1 MDVAAIQTMVFSL
14 LGGLGI
20 FLLGMRHMSDGL
32 QTVSGPSLRRLIASV
47 TQNRLMATG
56 VGVIVT
62 TIVQS
67 SSVST
72 VMTIGLVNSGIMDLT
87 QALGVI
93 VGANIGTTVTGW
105 ILVLKVGAWGLPI
118 LGVAAFVFL
127 FSKNEKRRYLALAI
141 MGIGMVFF
149 GLEIMKGGVKVIRS
163 IPEFESAFAYFTAT
177 TYLGVLKC
185 ALAGC
190 VLTIMVQ
197 SSSATLAIT
206 IALASQGVIN
216 FETAAALV
224 LGENIGTTITAYLAS
239 LGASTSARRA
249 AYFHVMFNVTGVFVI
264 TALFRA
270 YLPVVEWIVESMFGI
285 DQITAPVVENGA
297 TVFPYVITGIAVTH
311 SVFNIVNTCAFLPFL
326 PVISKFLDRVVKDK
340 AGTDD
345 KMLTHLDYQHFES
358 PIAALELSGHEIH
371 KMATYSRDIYDE
383 LLVFIDDE
391 GRRKEVTDHIFEQE
405 EALDIAQKEIT
416 EFLSDLMSEA
426 ISHEDV
432 EISKNQLRLTD
443 EYETISDYV
452 ASILKLHLG
461 LKDHESSFDAR
472 QLDGIRDLH
481 RKIGDYF
488 DKINAYSLN
497 DERIYNMSAIESEGD
512 LITDDIRKLRTAHWE
527 RLATDKIDP
536 IASTIY
542 SDVLQSYRKV
552 KDHLVNIA
560 EVHAGL
566 K

>member
-1 MDVAAIQTMVFSL
+1 
-14 LGGLGI
+14 
-20 FLLGMRHMSDGL
+20 
-32 QTVSGPSLRRLIASV
+32 
-47 TQNRLMATG
+47 
-56 VGVIVT
+56 VGTLT
-62 TIVQS
+62 TCLVQS
-67 SSVST
+67 SSVTT
-72 VMTIGLVNSGIMDLT
+72 VMVVGFVNSGVMKLT
-87 QALGVI
+87 QGVGVI
-93 VGANIGTTVTGW
+93 MGANIGTTITGW
-105 ILVLKVGAWGLPI
+105 ILVLEVGKYGLPI
-118 LGVAAFVFL
+118 LGAAAFVYM
-127 FSKNEKRRYLALAI
+127 FSQGDRWRYWAMAI
-141 MGIGMVFF
+141 MGVGMVFF
-149 GLEIMKGGVKVIRS
+149 GLELMKDACDLIKDM
-163 IPEFESAFAYFTAT
+163 PAFLAWFHYFDAGN
-177 TYLGVLKC
+177 YIGVLMC

-190 VLTIMVQ
+190 VLTMVVQ
-197 SSSATLAIT
+197 SSSATLGIT
-206 IALASQGVIN
+206 IALAVQGVIP

-239 LGASTSARRA
+239 LGASTNARRA
-249 AYFHVMFNVTGVFVI
+249 AYFHVFFNVTGVFVI

-326 PVISKFLDRVVKDK
+326 SVIAGFLERVVKDR
-340 AGTDD
+340 AGAGD

-371 KMATYSRDIYDE
+371 KMATYSREIYDE

-391 GRRKEVTDHIFEQE
+391 KRRKEVTNHIFAQE
-405 EALDIAQKEIT
+405 DALDIAQKEIT

-443 EYETISDYV
+443 EYESVSDYV
-452 ASILKLHLG
+452 ASILKLHLR
-461 LKDHESSFDAR
+461 LKDHESSFDGR
-472 QLDGIRDLH
+472 QLGGIRDLH
-481 RKIGDYF
+481 RKVAAYF

-497 DERIYNMSAIESEGD
+497 DERIYNMTALESEGD

-527 RLATDKIDP
+527 RLSTDKIDP